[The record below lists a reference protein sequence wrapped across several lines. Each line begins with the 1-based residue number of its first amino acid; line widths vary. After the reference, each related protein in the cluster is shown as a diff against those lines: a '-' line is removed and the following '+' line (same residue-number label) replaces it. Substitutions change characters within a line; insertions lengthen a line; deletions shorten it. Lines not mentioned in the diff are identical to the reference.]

1 MTEDLKEA
9 VDASYCSWMMLDGE
23 LGRWPSN
30 LRRVSV
36 WGYNL
41 RIRYDVGS
49 NQQPMNHFMGFRGQS
64 MGYNQPSGM
73 AWFLAHKTAL
83 RYSKKQGFAQKKKAY
98 PHGVLEIHYKQVET
112 NKHGKML
119 TNN

>member
-1 MTEDLKEA
+1 
-9 VDASYCSWMMLDGE
+9 
-23 LGRWPSN
+23 
-30 LRRVSV
+30 
-36 WGYNL
+36 
-41 RIRYDVGS
+41 
-49 NQQPMNHFMGFRGQS
+49 

-83 RYSKKQGFAQKKKAY
+83 RYSKKQGFAQKKAY